1 MRKLLL
7 STTALAAAATL
18 SANAALADVSIS
30 GYFEWD
36 YQNVDST
43 VSGNNGTTFGQDS
56 EVKMVFT
63 NKTDSGLTIAFQ
75 TEFETEKANG
85 GTSDDNFL
93 SISGGFGK
101 VVLGELDGVMDQY
114 GIAAS
119 DLPAE
124 EIYTG
129 EPADMVTENGDGGV
143 SGGESNKISYHL
155 PAVGGLT
162 AGVSYTNSGVAGTA
176 DATSFAARY
185 TVDAGGATVT
195 IGGATGTKEVSG
207 AQDEDTQ
214 NMGVKIASGN
224 VALVLSNST
233 YEDANQDES
242 TNGIAA
248 SYKMNDSA
256 TLVGYTTKLED
267 DLAASGEEYT
277 VSGVEVQYTIASGLS
292 AVINVEDYEYKT
304 GSSGGTNDSGT
315 ASSLTIKASF

>member
-114 GIAAS
+114 GIAAT

-129 EPADMVTENGDGGV
+129 EPADMITENGDGGV

-207 AQDEDTQ
+207 AQDQDTQ

>member
-7 STTALAAAATL
+7 GTTALAAAATL

-114 GIAAS
+114 GIAAT

-129 EPADMVTENGDGGV
+129 EPADMITENGDGGV

-207 AQDEDTQ
+207 AQDQDTQ

>member
-7 STTALAAAATL
+7 GTTALAAAATL